1 MIWTHTMESTSDAV
15 AILRLMIAPYGSRIE
30 AAALTHAVEELTKR
44 QSLPAENEKIRASRD
59 KWREVAEQ
67 FVDGLSK
74 DDDKILA
81 GAVKAYTKLIKTP
94 PSNAPANG

>member
-1 MIWTHTMESTSDAV
+1 MESTADAV
-15 AILRLMIAPYGSRIE
+15 AILLLMIAPYGSRIE
-30 AAALTHAVEELTKR
+30 AQALTHAVEELTRR
-44 QSLPAENEKIRASRD
+44 QSLPAENERIRASRD
-59 KWREVAEQ
+59 KWREVTEQ

-94 PSNAPANG
+94 PDAPANG